1 MKYLY
6 VAKYV
11 YKIIRLLLLAIT
23 LTYFLGCFWYILVSL
38 SCNEDLFCFF
48 SYKISKAENHVAFIM
63 CMN

>member
-23 LTYFLGCFWYILVSL
+23 LTYFFLAA
-38 SCNEDLFCFF
+38 
-48 SYKISKAENHVAFIM
+48 SY
-63 CMN
+63 